1 VEHEGQGYVTEAV
14 RVTLGIIFNQLH
26 AHRVRLGCSET
37 NLRSIRVAE
46 RCSMTQEGR
55 LRENKRSPD
64 GTYSNSLVYGLLK
77 SEYQAD

>member
-1 VEHEGQGYVTEAV
+1 VTEAIQA
-14 RVTLGIIFNQLH
+14 TLGIIFSQLN

-46 RCSMTQEGR
+46 RCNMTQEGR

-64 GTYSNSLVYGLLK
+64 GTYSSSLIYGLLR
-77 SEYQAD
+77 SEYQAG